1 MVLYHTTMSIVM
13 SYNLLLIENINN
25 DGFTLELPQSA
36 VDMINKISDVVGATN
51 YVKTPVFHKKAKNK
65 GKNVIEEP
73 YVPRPVVEKTKVEEL
88 KAVIQISLN
97 KMTEKTY
104 STFEE
109 KILIA
114 VGELKTELN
123 DDETFMNDVTY
134 WVFNLALANRF
145 SSKQYVNILI
155 KLQDNY
161 TEIKSVFDSKINEFL
176 KYFDN
181 IESINPDEDYEKFC
195 LLKAEGEKRKALSM
209 FLVNLYN
216 SGLYSLVSLEEIIIK
231 LIDEIYINYKKEDC
245 KATCEDIVDNIYEL
259 VNTLTG
265 DLKKGSSYSL
275 FINKITNVKDLN
287 KDENPSFSNKTKFR
301 LMDILDSFKK

>member
-1 MVLYHTTMSIVM
+1 MSITM
-13 SYNLLLIENINN
+13 SYNLLLIDNINN

-36 VDMINKISDVVGATN
+36 VDMVNKISDVVGATN
-51 YVKTPVFHKKAKNK
+51 YVKTPVFHKKAKGK

-73 YVPRPVVEKTKVEEL
+73 RVPRPVVEKTKVEEL
-88 KAVIQISLN
+88 KAAIQIALN

-104 STFEE
+104 LVFEE
-109 KILIA
+109 QILIA

-123 DDETFMNDVTY
+123 DDATFMNDVTY

-161 TEIKSVFDSKINEFL
+161 LEIKSVFDTKIMEFI

-195 LLKAEGEKRKALSM
+195 ILKAEGEKRKALSM
-209 FLVNLYN
+209 FLVNLYK
-216 SGLYSLVSLEEIIIK
+216 SGMYSLMALEEIIIK
-231 LIDEIYINYKKEDC
+231 LIDEIYINYKKDDC

-259 VNTLTG
+259 VHTVTN
-265 DLKKGSSYSL
+265 DLKTGASHTL
-275 FINKITNVKDLN
+275 IMNKIINVKDLN
-287 KDENPSFSNKTKFR
+287 KDDNPSFSNKTKFR
-301 LMDILDSFKK
+301 LMDILDTFKK

>member
-1 MVLYHTTMSIVM
+1 M
-13 SYNLLLIENINN
+13 SYNLLSIDNINN
-25 DGFTLELPQSA
+25 DGFTLELPQHA
-36 VDMINKISDVVGATN
+36 VDMVNKISDVVGATN
-51 YVKTPVFHKKAKNK
+51 YVKTPVFHKRAKNR
-65 GKNVIEEP
+65 GKNAIEEP
-73 YVPRPVVEKTKVEEL
+73 HVPRPVVEKTKVVEL
-88 KAVIQISLN
+88 KAVILESLN

-104 STFEE
+104 FVFEE

-161 TEIKSVFDSKINEFL
+161 TEIKSVFNSKISEFL

-181 IESINPDEDYEKFC
+181 IESINPDEDYGKFC

-216 SGLYSLVSLEEIIIK
+216 SGLYSLISLEEIIIK
-231 LIDEIYINYKKEDC
+231 LVDEIYINYKKEDC
-245 KATCEDIVDNIYEL
+245 KATCEDIVDNVYEL
-259 VNTLTG
+259 VHTLTSE
-265 DLKKGSSYSL
+265 LKKGASYH
-275 FINKITNVKDLN
+275 IITNKITNIKDLT

-301 LMDILDSFKK
+301 LMDILDTFKK

>member
-1 MVLYHTTMSIVM
+1 M
-13 SYNLLLIENINN
+13 SYNLLLIDNINN

-36 VDMINKISDVVGATN
+36 VDMVNKISDVVGATN
-51 YVKTPVFHKKAKNK
+51 YVKTPVFHKKAKGK

-73 YVPRPVVEKTKVEEL
+73 RVPRPVVEKTKVEEL
-88 KAVIQISLN
+88 KAAIQIALN

-104 STFEE
+104 LVFEE
-109 KILIA
+109 QILIA

-123 DDETFMNDVTY
+123 DDATFMNDVTY

-161 TEIKSVFDSKINEFL
+161 LEIKSVFDTKIMEFI

-195 LLKAEGEKRKALSM
+195 ILKAEGEKRKALSM
-209 FLVNLYN
+209 FLVNLYK
-216 SGLYSLVSLEEIIIK
+216 SGMYSLMALEEIIIK
-231 LIDEIYINYKKEDC
+231 LIDEIYINYKKDDC

-259 VNTLTG
+259 VHTVTN
-265 DLKKGSSYSL
+265 DLKTGASHTL
-275 FINKITNVKDLN
+275 IMNKIINVKDLN
-287 KDENPSFSNKTKFR
+287 KDDNPSFSNKTKFR
-301 LMDILDSFKK
+301 LMDILDTFKK